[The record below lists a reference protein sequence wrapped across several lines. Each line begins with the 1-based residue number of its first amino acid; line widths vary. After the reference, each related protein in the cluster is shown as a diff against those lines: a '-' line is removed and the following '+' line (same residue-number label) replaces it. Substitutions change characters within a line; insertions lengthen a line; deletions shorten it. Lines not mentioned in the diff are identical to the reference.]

1 MNHITEQLVETI
13 AQRVHAH
20 QLNALANA
28 SNKDDIP
35 DHAFRTWDELSPVDK
50 FNRSQYVLNDL
61 NFIVPAL
68 IETGWLPPA
77 KHDAIRET
85 VRDRS
90 LNELHKSLM
99 KSLREHPEQ
108 GGHNTQEGLNGYSED
123 AEHGTISIASR
134 IKTILDGDTRG

>member
-50 FNRSQYVLNDL
+50 FNRRQYVLNDL

-90 LNELHKSLM
+90 L
-99 KSLREHPEQ
+99 
-108 GGHNTQEGLNGYSED
+108 
-123 AEHGTISIASR
+123 
-134 IKTILDGDTRG
+134 DGDTRG